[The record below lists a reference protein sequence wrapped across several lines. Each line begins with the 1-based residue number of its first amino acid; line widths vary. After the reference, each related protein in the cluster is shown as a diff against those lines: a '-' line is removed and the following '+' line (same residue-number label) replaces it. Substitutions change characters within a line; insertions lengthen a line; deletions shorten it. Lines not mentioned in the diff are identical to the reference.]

1 MAPAPPTRRRS
12 DHPRADSQQETGN
25 PGRSNQRREGGQAPL
40 RPEYRHRCC
49 PNARRDA
56 RMQEHKRRATK
67 TDQDTRPK
75 HRPNRDPTPGTKHRP
90 QPSAN
95 GDERKNTV
103 AGAGPW
109 GRCRGRCT
117 DRGRRSW
124 PGLRDTRGNP
134 NPKWVWVSPAPER
147 ERKRENV
154 VGDHAKQT
162 KKERG
167 QTNIWANKGQVLKGT
182 KPNMIPT
189 PETKNA
195 IPTNRTNNPKALNKK
210 PITSQTK
217 SRRNYHSRVA
227 GPMGRPALSEETPRG
242 TVVQRG
248 PRTPP
253 PREAPPV
260 AQELASCRTINSFP
274 RKLGPTLSRS
284 EET

>member
-1 MAPAPPTRRRS
+1 MAPAPPARRRS
-12 DHPRADSQQETGN
+12 DRPRVDSQQETGH
-25 PGRSNQRREGGQAPL
+25 PGRSNQRREEGQVPL

-67 TDQDTRPK
+67 TDQNTDRTETPPRE
-75 HRPNRDPTPGTKHRP
+75 PNTDHNPARTATEQK
-90 QPSAN
+90 
-95 GDERKNTV
+95 KNTG

-124 PGLRDTRGNP
+124 PGRRDTRGNP

-154 VGDHAKQT
+154 VGNHTKQT
-162 KKERG
+162 KNERG

-195 IPTNRTNNPKALNKK
+195 IQTNRTNNPKALNKK

-217 SRRNYHSRVA
+217 SRRN
-227 GPMGRPALSEETPRG
+227 
-242 TVVQRG
+242 
-248 PRTPP
+248 
-253 PREAPPV
+253 
-260 AQELASCRTINSFP
+260 
-274 RKLGPTLSRS
+274 
-284 EET
+284 